1 MMGAVWGRHART
13 ALLGG
18 IGSLLASGCQR
29 LNPAFDED
37 FTGVGESES
46 DGGGSDGDDSGGG
59 TSDDGGTLPGCDNV
73 PELPDVVGPYQE
85 ITIGNAKLEGS
96 SQSWIE
102 VAPGATVELSFNY
115 QVASCGCPTCT
126 IQGVVGLTEHDWR
139 DCFYHGAPGC
149 EGVADVAV
157 LTFTAPTEPG
167 DYTLSFDRTQEAS
180 CQPGSAVLR
189 PDQAF
194 AGICVPN

>member
-1 MMGAVWGRHART
+1 
-13 ALLGG
+13 LL
-18 IGSLLASGCQR
+18 LTSGCQE
-29 LNPAFDED
+29 LNPAFDPD
-37 FTGVGESES
+37 SES
-46 DGGGSDGDDSGGG
+46 AGGTDGDSSGSTGDESG
-59 TSDDGGTLPGCDNV
+59 SSDEGATLPGCGDA
-73 PELPDVVGPYQE
+73 PEFPNVVGPYQE

-115 QVASCGCPTCT
+115 QATSCSCPTCT
-126 IQGVVGLTEHDWR
+126 IQGVVGLTEQGWR
-139 DCFYHGAPGC
+139 DCFYDGTPGC
-149 EGVADVAV
+149 EGRADLAL

-167 DYTLSFDRTQEAS
+167 DYMLSFDRTMESS
-180 CQPGSAVLR
+180 CRPETAVLA